1 MLLQIG
7 VQHGSAAQ
15 AQIKRSIS
23 FYQALFKDKSKMD
36 WNEVTPWAEQY
47 MPYLTALWPHYVSE
61 MRGVASGAGV
71 PFLDIL
77 AMNVRTEIAFGTFS
91 DGCTALSWKSQLS
104 SSDTSI
110 LAQNWDWNTQQSE
123 NLISLKLVPTE
134 GPRIHMITEAGII
147 GKIGMNSAGVG
158 CTLNAL
164 KARGVAFDRLPCHL
178 ALRTVMA
185 STSREEAIATLE
197 AAGVASACHILVA
210 DETGGTGLECS
221 SVDIVQLEM
230 SEPGIVTHTNH
241 YIAAHAAS
249 VVEAEDWLPDT
260 RYRLKRIDSLLE
272 DCSKGEGPSLD
283 VVERLLKDDVEGDGA
298 AICRTSRTESPLA
311 TLFSVVMDMG
321 LRKGRVTI
329 GRPSHPEGKIELLP

>member
-1 MLLQIG
+1 MEW
-7 VQHGSAAQ
+7 S
-15 AQIKRSIS
+15 
-23 FYQALFKDKSKMD
+23 
-36 WNEVTPWAEQY
+36 EVTPWAQQY
-47 MPYLTALWPHYVSE
+47 MPYLTTSWPHYVSE
-61 MRGVASGAGV
+61 MQGVAAGAGV

-91 DGCTALSWKSQLS
+91 DGCTALSWKGQSGS
-104 SSDTSI
+104 TSTSL

-123 NLISLKLVPTE
+123 NLISLRLAPSD
-134 GPRIHMITEAGII
+134 GPRMHMITEAGII

-178 ALRTVMA
+178 ALRTVLA
-185 STSREEAIATLE
+185 SPSREEAIAALD

-210 DETGGTGLECS
+210 DETGAVGLECS
-221 SVDIVQLEM
+221 NVDIVRLEM
-230 SEPGIVTHTNH
+230 NEAGMVTHTNH
-241 YIAAHAAS
+241 YVATHAAS
-249 VVEAEDWLPDT
+249 VVEALDWLPDT

-272 DCSKGEGPSLD
+272 DASKMEEPSLD

-321 LRKGRVTI
+321 RRKGRVTV
-329 GRPSHPEGKIELLP
+329 GRPSHPEGQIELLP